1 MPAVETGAHFKPNYN
16 RTLVTAVSLIL
27 MFQQDLEIH
36 CSSELQET
44 SWNTLAQIPCVC
56 LQILKPFRADACLV
70 AGPWVFP
77 KSSVFRT
84 VLYCYTVGQDALFFL
99 TCSTIKKKFSI
110 FSLLFVIYS
119 LWRECDCVGMI
130 WLILLGNNIISS
142 FSINNNLLD
151 NPFECKTTLNKAFD
165 CGG

>member
-44 SWNTLAQIPCVC
+44 SWNTLAQIHCVC
-56 LQILKPFRADACLV
+56 LQILKLFRADACLV

-99 TCSTIKKKFSI
+99 TCSTIKKNSVSFPFYLSSI
-110 FSLLFVIYS
+110 LYEENVIV
-119 LWRECDCVGMI
+119 LVW
-130 WLILLGNNIISS
+130 
-142 FSINNNLLD
+142 
-151 NPFECKTTLNKAFD
+151 FD
-165 CGG
+165 WYC

>member
-56 LQILKPFRADACLV
+56 LQILKPFWADACLV

-99 TCSTIKKKFSI
+99 TCSTIKKIQYLFPSI
-110 FSLLFVIYS
+110 CHLF
-119 LWRECDCVGMI
+119 LMKRM
-130 WLILLGNNIISS
+130 WLCWYDLIDTIR
-142 FSINNNLLD
+142 
-151 NPFECKTTLNKAFD
+151 K
-165 CGG
+165 